1 MNPLVRV
8 NDGVTAGTVKRL
20 WLHVVLFFTT
30 VLTTFASFF
39 FSFSDASGPMA
50 DRLVGAGL
58 FSFCAM
64 LILGAHEMGH
74 YLMARQHGVDS
85 SLPYFIPL
93 PPFFGFG
100 TMGAV
105 IRLKGRIPSRNALVD
120 IGAAG
125 PLAGLLIAVPLL
137 AVGISLCRIGD
148 APQMPP
154 LFPGTWSLWT
164 LAPKLVELIFG
175 AGTESTEMGS
185 QFFGHNLLTWGF
197 QELIVGPLPPG
208 KDLYVHPVFLAAW
221 FGMVVTMLN
230 LMPIGQLD
238 AGHLTF
244 AWFGPRAVTIGK
256 VMSAVLVVFI
266 VFFSATWIIWFL
278 LTRKLVGYGHPEV
291 TLPEE
296 PLSPGRK
303 VVCAVCFV
311 FFALTLM
318 PVVMSL

>member
-1 MNPLVRV
+1 MS
-8 NDGVTAGTVKRL
+8 TVKRL
-20 WLHVVLFFTT
+20 WLHAVLFLAT
-30 VLTTFASFF
+30 VATTFGSFVYQF
-39 FSFSDASGPMA
+39 TSPTQPWA
-50 DRLVGAGL
+50 DRALDAGL

-74 YLMARQHGVDS
+74 YVMARRHGVDS

-93 PPFFGFG
+93 PLGFG

-105 IRLKGRIPSRNALVD
+105 IRLRGKIPSRNALVD

-125 PLAGLLIAVPLL
+125 PLAGLLIAIPLL
-137 AVGISLCRIGD
+137 VVGLGLCRVGD
-148 APQMPP
+148 APSPP
-154 LFPGTWSLWT
+154 PFFPGTTSLWV
-164 LAPKLVELIFG
+164 LVPRWIELLRGAAFAPDPTAE
-175 AGTESTEMGS
+175 
-185 QFFGHNLLTWGF
+185 FFGHNLLTWGL
-197 QELIVGPLPPG
+197 QYLVHGPLPSG
-208 KDLYVHPVFLAAW
+208 KDLFVHPVFLAAW

-256 VMSAVLVVFI
+256 VMSAVLVGLI
-266 VFFSATWIIWFL
+266 VFFSATWIVWFL
-278 LTRKLVGYGHPEV
+278 VTRKVVGYTHPEV
-291 TLPEE
+291 SHPDQ
-296 PLSPGRK
+296 PLSAGRK

-318 PVVMSL
+318 PVVVSL